1 MNVNDHGHV
10 RGNGHDYANGICN
23 GNCHN
28 NGSGTG
34 QRIGN
39 VNGNDNGKRKCNGKG
54 YGDVTSRSRRIIICN
69 ATPRLHDCNFIFTVN
84 IMIKWL

>member
-54 YGDVTSRSRRIIICN
+54 YGDVTSRSRRGNDVSLFVTSRHVCM
-69 ATPRLHDCNFIFTVN
+69 TVT
-84 IMIKWL
+84 LFSL